1 MYFICRYTQQMRPMV
16 LKTGCRHEKEIGAQ
30 GEYIMK
36 QFAPA
41 CISAGEED

>member
-1 MYFICRYTQQMRPMV
+1 MDPVI
-16 LKTGCRHEKEIGAQ
+16 LKTDCRHEKEKGAHE
-30 GEYIMK
+30 EYIMK